1 MSSTQDS
8 FELDSTNEEFNQA
21 LEFIKHTQRLVYLTG
36 KAGTGKTTFLKH
48 LKATSQK
55 NVVVLAPTGVAA
67 INAGG
72 ETIHSFFNIR
82 PSLYVPDDPRLRDK
96 AREGDSDRSTI
107 YDHFRYR
114 SEKLE
119 AIRALDL
126 LVIDEVSMVRCD
138 LLDVVDRLLRVYRR
152 RRDLPFGG
160 VQTLLIGDAFQLPP
174 VTKPED
180 WNILGRFYSSPFFF
194 GSKVLEANKPIYIEL
209 KKIYRQ
215 KEEEFIGLLNRVR
228 VSEVSQPEML
238 ALNERL
244 DPSFEPDADKGYITL
259 GTHNAQVESINEA
272 KLRALETPLHEFE
285 ADVQGEFPERYY
297 PTDRTLRL
305 KVGAQVM
312 FLKNDKGAGVFNGS
326 IGRVSELDGS
336 RIVVT
341 MPDEKVVVVQR
352 YVWRNIRYTWDKE
365 SHRIKEEE
373 LGTFTQSPLRL
384 AWAITVHKSQGLTF
398 ERVIAD
404 IGSAFASGQV
414 YVALS
419 RCTSF
424 NGLVLKSRIDR
435 SAIKTD
441 PDVLRFAKQETPG
454 TLIVEELNSGKAD
467 GFYRT
472 ARTAFRAGRF
482 AEAYADLLSAL
493 KYRNDLVTDKFRR
506 YINVHAT
513 RLAQWPERYEGVE
526 SRLQDSLA
534 QALVLAD
541 GLNGQLDAN
550 DELNKEL
557 AQLTELHTELQEKL
571 TIAGEQ
577 VTASSRKDQEQQ
589 LLLAAL
595 RSKVKTLNDG
605 LTSAQ
610 SQVVAQEKVLGE
622 RAKKLTEQEQEIKRL
637 RALSWW
643 DKLWGAK

>member
-1 MSSTQDS
+1 
-8 FELDSTNEEFNQA
+8 
-21 LEFIKHTQRLVYLTG
+21 LTG

-72 ETIHSFFNIR
+72 ETINSFFNIR

-180 WNILGRFYSSPFFF
+180 WNILGRFYTSPFFF

-285 ADVQGEFPERYY
+285 AEVQGEFPERYY

-467 GFYRT
+467 GLYRT

-493 KYRNDLVTDKFRR
+493 KYRNDLGTELFGR
-506 YINVHAT
+506 YVDAHAR
-513 RLAQWPERYEGVE
+513 RLASWSSRYDYVNQCLME
-526 SRLQDSLA
+526 STVQSWSF
-534 QALVLAD
+534 QE
-541 GLNGQLDAN
+541 GLN
-550 DELNKEL
+550 
-557 AQLTELHTELQEKL
+557 AQLQATDDLEQRLAIFSERHVAMEEKL
-571 TIAGEQ
+571 VTILKQKGVLE
-577 VTASSRKDQEQQ
+577 VKGREQQ
-589 LLLAAL
+589 LMLAAL
-595 RSKVKTLNDG
+595 KSKVTTVEDELS
-605 LTSAQ
+605 SAL
-610 SQVVAQEKVLGE
+610 SLVAAHE
-622 RAKKLTEQEQEIKRL
+622 RALRDGSQKISYQERVIREFREMPWWKRL
-637 RALSWW
+637 WE
-643 DKLWGAK
+643 K

>member
-493 KYRNDLVTDKFRR
+493 KYRNDLGTDLFRR

-513 RLAQWPERYEGVE
+513 RLAQWPERYEGVG

-534 QALVLAD
+534 EALVLAD

-571 TIAGEQ
+571 AIAGEQ
-577 VTASSRKDQEQQ
+577 VTASGRKDQEQQ